1 MTSILIIDDHQIVTN
16 AVKLLIIENIEDV
29 NIFKAADFPSAI
41 DTLVCQKKIDLIVL
55 DIGIPGGRDHLM
67 IEEIRKIHA
76 NVPIL
81 IFSANDE
88 SSFAAQYLRSGAN
101 GFVSKAADEED
112 LLAAIKIVLS
122 GGKYISPH
130 MQQLILEEFI
140 ENKPAQNEASTDYR
154 NLLTA
159 REYDVF
165 LLLLKGKWTKE
176 IADELQIKLSTVSAH
191 KTRIFEKFQVDNVI
205 DLFKKVQKNP
215 I

>member
-16 AVKLLIIENIEDV
+16 AVRLLIVENIKDV

-41 DTLVCQKKIDLIVL
+41 DTLLSQKQIDLIVL
-55 DIGIPGGRDHLM
+55 DIGIPGGRDQLM
-67 IEEIRKIHA
+67 IEEIRRIHS

-130 MQQLILEEFI
+130 MQQLIIEEFI

-159 REYDVF
+159 REYDVL
-165 LLLLKGKWTKE
+165 LLLLKGRWTKE
-176 IADELQIKLSTVSAH
+176 IANELQIKLSTVSAH

-205 DLFKKVQKNP
+205 DLFKKVEKNLL
-215 I
+215 

>member
-1 MTSILIIDDHQIVTN
+1 MTSILIIDDHKIVTN
-16 AVKLLIIENIEDV
+16 AVKLLIIENIKDV
-29 NIFKAADFPSAI
+29 NIFKAVDYPSAI
-41 DTLVCQKKIDLIVL
+41 DTLLGQKKIDLVVL

-67 IEEIRKIHA
+67 IQEIRGIHA

-88 SSFAAQYLRSGAN
+88 SFFAKQYLRSGAN
-101 GFVSKAADEED
+101 GFVSKGADEDD
-112 LLAAIKIVLS
+112 LLDAIKIVLS

-159 REYDVF
+159 REYDVM
-165 LLLLKGKWTKE
+165 LLLLRGKWTKE

-191 KTRIFEKFQVDNVI
+191 KSRIFEKFKVDNVI
-205 DLFKKVQKNP
+205 DLFKKVEKYL

>member
-1 MTSILIIDDHQIVTN
+1 MTSVLIIDDHQIVAN
-16 AVKLLIIENIEDV
+16 AVKLLIIENITDV

-41 DTLVCQKKIDLIVL
+41 DTLLSQEKIDLIIL

-88 SSFAAQYLRSGAN
+88 SSFAKQYLRSGAN
-101 GFVSKAADEED
+101 GFVSKGADEED
-112 LLAAIKIVLS
+112 LLAAIKIALS

-140 ENKPAQNEASTDYR
+140 GNKAAQNEASTDYR
-154 NLLTA
+154 NSLTA
-159 REYDVF
+159 REYDVM

-191 KTRIFEKFQVDNVI
+191 KSRIFEKFQVDNVI
-205 DLFKKVQKNP
+205 DLFKKVEKNP
-215 I
+215 L

>member
-1 MTSILIIDDHQIVTN
+1 MISILVIDDHQIVTN
-16 AVKLLIIENIEDV
+16 AVRLLIIDNIKDV
-29 NIFKAADFPSAI
+29 NVFKAADFPSAI
-41 DTLVCQKKIDLIVL
+41 DTLLNQKKIDLIVL

-67 IEEIRKIHA
+67 IEEIRSIHA

-88 SSFAAQYLRSGAN
+88 SSFATKYLRSGAN
-101 GFVSKAADEED
+101 GFVSKGADEED
-112 LLAAIKIVLS
+112 LLVAIKIVLS

-140 ENKPAQNEASTDYR
+140 ENKPAQNKESNDSR

-159 REYDVF
+159 REYDVL

-176 IADELQIKLSTVSAH
+176 IADELRIKLSTVSAH
-191 KTRIFEKFQVDNVI
+191 KARIFEKFQVDNVI
-205 DLFKKVQKNP
+205 DLFKKVEKNP
-215 I
+215 L

>member
-1 MTSILIIDDHQIVTN
+1 MTNILIIDDHKIVTN
-16 AVKLLIIENIEDV
+16 AVRLLIIENIKDV
-29 NIFKAADFPSAI
+29 NIFKAVDYPSAI
-41 DTLVCQKKIDLIVL
+41 DTLLGQKKIDLVVL

-67 IEEIRKIHA
+67 IQEIRGIHA

-88 SSFAAQYLRSGAN
+88 SFFAKQYLRSGAN
-101 GFVSKAADEED
+101 GFVSKGADEDD
-112 LLAAIKIVLS
+112 LLDAIKIVLS

-159 REYDVF
+159 REYDVM

-191 KTRIFEKFQVDNVI
+191 KSRIFEKFQVDNVI
-205 DLFKKVQKNP
+205 DLFKKVEKNTF
-215 I
+215 

>member
-1 MTSILIIDDHQIVTN
+1 MINILVIDDHQIVTN
-16 AVKLLIIENIEDV
+16 AVRLLIIDNIKDV
-29 NIFKAADFPSAI
+29 NVFKAADFPSAI
-41 DTLVCQKKIDLIVL
+41 DTLLNQKKIDLIVL

-67 IEEIRKIHA
+67 IDEIRSIHA

-88 SSFAAQYLRSGAN
+88 SSFATKYLRSGAN
-101 GFVSKAADEED
+101 GFVSKGADEED
-112 LLAAIKIVLS
+112 LLVAIKIVLS

-140 ENKPAQNEASTDYR
+140 ENKPAQNKESNDSR

-159 REYDVF
+159 REYDVL

-176 IADELQIKLSTVSAH
+176 IADELRIKLSTVSAH
-191 KTRIFEKFQVDNVI
+191 KARIFEKFQVDNVI
-205 DLFKKVQKNP
+205 DLFKKVEKNP
-215 I
+215 L

>member
-16 AVKLLIIENIEDV
+16 AVKLLIVENIEDV
-29 NIFKAADFPSAI
+29 NVFKAANFPNAI
-41 DTLVCQKKIDLIVL
+41 ETLLCQKKIDLIVL

-67 IEEIRKIHA
+67 IEEIRRIHS

-130 MQQLILEEFI
+130 MQQLIIDEFI
-140 ENKPAQNEASTDYR
+140 ENKPAQNKESTDYR
-154 NLLTA
+154 NLVTA
-159 REYDVF
+159 REYEVL

-176 IADELQIKLSTVSAH
+176 IAGELRIKLSTVSAH

-205 DLFKKVQKNP
+205 DLFKKVEKNP
-215 I
+215 L